1 MRAEKCR
8 MSWGLAKSLDQAARA
23 KPNISHHCTL
33 TSDLCQRT
41 KIPIAA
47 SKFAKWIFFLGFRQK
62 IAKLCIVVNRHV
74 AATIGY
80 YEVFCNFEQSVPSFT
95 ITMKP
100 EALR

>member
-8 MSWGLAKSLDQAARA
+8 MSWGLAKSLDQARA

-33 TSDLCQRT
+33 TSDLCHRT
-41 KIPIAA
+41 KIPTAT
-47 SKFAKWIFFLGFRQK
+47 SMFAKRTFFLGFRQK
-62 IAKLCIVVNRHV
+62 IAKLCIVVTRHV

-80 YEVFCNFEQSVPSFT
+80 YEVFCNFEQSVPSIT